1 MCKHLL
7 FVLELGQNITD
18 IDYINICLH
27 KKKGLCI
34 LKGLISIYLVKKK
47 KHIRYSLKAEQIKL
61 QRIWITRNIHLFSI

>member
-18 IDYINICLH
+18 IDYINICLY

-47 KHIRYSLKAEQIKL
+47 KTYP
-61 QRIWITRNIHLFSI
+61 LFTESRTNQVTAYLDNSKHPFV